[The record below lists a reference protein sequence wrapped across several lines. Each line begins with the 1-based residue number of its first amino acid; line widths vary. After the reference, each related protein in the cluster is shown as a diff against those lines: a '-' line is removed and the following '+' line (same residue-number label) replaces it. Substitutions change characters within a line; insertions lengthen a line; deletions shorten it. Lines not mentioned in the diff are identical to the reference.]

1 MKKNQP
7 LAYQE
12 WLKLVMKQMT
22 HLSKPQAKVLGMWSF
37 AMAITHCCGLSTVT
51 VFLAELLEKPENTVK
66 ERLRQW
72 YCDGGEKK
80 GRKRSQIDVEKSFVP
95 LLNWLLSWWSAEEKS
110 LVLAADASTLGQRFT
125 ILAISV
131 VYRGCS
137 IPVAW
142 KIVKATKKGS
152 WKPHWLKLLEEI
164 QDGIPDDW
172 FVIVTTDRGLYAKW
186 LYEAIQKRGWH
197 PFMRINSQGFYQATP
212 KSKFRP
218 LSELITQL
226 GQSWSGRVNCFKTHS
241 LSCTLLAQW
250 DEGYAEPWLIITDLA
265 PEQAAICWYG
275 MRSWIECLFKDM
287 KRGGFGW
294 HHTKMTDPQRAE
306 RLWLALAVAT
316 LYLVSIGGQA
326 EKDLPASSL
335 TPLNEITLDAHTQNN
350 LTPNS
355 GEFSLNNPRLE
366 YPNSEYSNPTRLLS
380 CFRRGFLIIL
390 ASVIK
395 GLPLPTGHFIPNY
408 SPAPG

>member
-7 LAYQE
+7 LAYKE

-37 AMAITHCCGLSTVT
+37 AIAITHCCGLSTVT

-142 KIVKATKKGS
+142 KIVEATKKGS
-152 WKPHWLKLLEEI
+152 WKPHWLKLLEKL

-172 FVIVTTDRGLYAKW
+172 FVLVTTDRGLYAKW
-186 LYEAIQKRGWH
+186 LYHAIQKRGWH
-197 PFMRINSQGFYQATP
+197 P
-212 KSKFRP
+212 
-218 LSELITQL
+218 
-226 GQSWSGRVNCFKTHS
+226 
-241 LSCTLLAQW
+241 
-250 DEGYAEPWLIITDLA
+250 
-265 PEQAAICWYG
+265 
-275 MRSWIECLFKDM
+275 
-287 KRGGFGW
+287 
-294 HHTKMTDPQRAE
+294 
-306 RLWLALAVAT
+306 
-316 LYLVSIGGQA
+316 
-326 EKDLPASSL
+326 
-335 TPLNEITLDAHTQNN
+335 LNEITSDSHSQDN

-355 GEFSLNNPRLE
+355 GEFSLNKPVLE
-366 YPNSEYSNPTRLLS
+366 YSNSEYSNPTRLLS

-395 GLPLPTGHFIPNY
+395 GLPFPTGHFIPNY
-408 SPAPG
+408 FPAPG